1 MEENKL
7 TPAQPENYLV
17 WAILVTV
24 CCCLPFGIVAIV
36 KSSKVNTLYAAGQ
49 YDMAQLQSQDTKKWC
64 IIGAVT
70 GLIIEIIYFIIYG
83 AAALAS
89 LSNM

>member
-1 MEENKL
+1 MEEKQF
-7 TPAQPENYLV
+7 TPVPPDNYLV

-64 IIGAVT
+64 IIGAIT
-70 GLIIEIIYFIIYG
+70 GLVIEIIYFALYG
-83 AAALAS
+83 AAMVAG
-89 LSNM
+89 LSQM